1 MGMFGIPSF
10 STTSRQPQAGGSSQ
24 DVRLYLYRLGK
35 ALESSHLSG
44 AKKMY
49 DVLTQWPPFNRQADG
64 SHLYTTFSTLGMALQ
79 SGNIANAQQAFS
91 SLQYWVNTIP
101 PANLAASRNTPLPHL
116 KNLLATRPE
125 NDTKEAGTPALH
137 NHSLDVY
144 V

>member
-35 ALESSHLSG
+35 SLESSNLSG

-49 DVLTQWPPFNRQADG
+49 DVLTQWPPFNRQDDS
-64 SHLYTTFSTLGMALQ
+64 SHLSTAFSTLGMALQ

-91 SLQYWVNTIP
+91 SLQYWVNTTP

-116 KNLLATRPE
+116 KNLLATLPD
-125 NDTKEAGTPALH
+125 NDSKDAGTALRH
-137 NHSLDVY
+137 HSLDVY